1 MIVSILNS
9 IFNTNYKW
17 WNDEHGKPLPLDIE
31 SFCSCYKYL
40 NYNLDIDGGHSL
52 GELMKLE
59 YTISN
64 LNDCTDSLVDLKDLY
79 EFSHDLFQSFKI
91 NINQDFKFNQNTSM
105 ILE

>member
-1 MIVSILNS
+1 
-9 IFNTNYKW
+9 
-17 WNDEHGKPLPLDIE
+17 
-31 SFCSCYKYL
+31 
-40 NYNLDIDGGHSL
+40 
-52 GELMKLE
+52 MKLE